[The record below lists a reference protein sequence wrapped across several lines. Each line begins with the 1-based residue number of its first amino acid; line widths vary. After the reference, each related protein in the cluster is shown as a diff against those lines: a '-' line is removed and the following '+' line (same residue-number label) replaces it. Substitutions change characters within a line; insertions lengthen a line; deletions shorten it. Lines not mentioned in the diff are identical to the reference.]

1 MNAFECVGA
10 QRILRPNEL
19 FIRNPLICLPKE
31 PPTFLTTVGSPWIP
45 PETGHR
51 SFPVHHKNGENIPQ
65 KTATPTTNQIPRGA
79 VWALSLASFHRVL
92 VFVWSLI
99 QT

>member
-31 PPTFLTTVGSPWIP
+31 PPTFLTTVGSPWIS

-51 SFPVHHKNGENIPQ
+51 SFPVHHKNISLRKLQ
-65 KTATPTTNQIPRGA
+65 PRPPIRSPEARFGHCRWQ
-79 VWALSLASFHRVL
+79 VSIVYLSLCGR
-92 VFVWSLI
+92 
-99 QT
+99 